1 MRGTFLITKE
11 RRYEHLKVKMPMFSV
26 EARGTVGGVTFNTWR
41 GINYVKTC
49 TSPTGQGTTARLVAQ
64 GLFIAAAKL
73 WATAG
78 DANHANWNQYAVAHP
93 VTNWTG
99 TPMRL
104 TGMNWFVR
112 CNITLAR
119 MGLAAVLTAPLIAG
133 PDPIVGFAVTNPAD
147 YIQVAWTAPQ
157 TGNYKLDWFGV
168 GPISKGIAPKI
179 QRASWI
185 GFQTPADFAGAILIT
200 PSVPGRYTIFGRV
213 LSTVNGLSSSWVSG
227 FADGT

>member
-1 MRGTFLITKE
+1 
-11 RRYEHLKVKMPMFSV
+11 MPMMSV
-26 EARGTVGGVTFNTWR
+26 EARGTVGGLTYNTWR

-49 TSPTGQGTTARLVAQ
+49 TSPTGQGTGPRLVAQ
-64 GLFIAAAKL
+64 AKLIAAAKL

-78 DANHANWNQYAVAHP
+78 NTNRAAWNQWAIDHP

-99 TPMRL
+99 TPERL

-119 MGLAAVLTAPLIAG
+119 LGLAAVQTAPAAAA
-133 PDPIVGFAVTNPAD
+133 PNPIVGFAVSNPAD

-157 TGNYKLDWFGV
+157 TGSYKMEWFGV
-168 GPISKGIAPKI
+168 GPISAGIEPKI
-179 QRASWI
+179 QSASWI
-185 GFQTPADFAGAILIT
+185 GFQAPTDFAGAIVYT
-200 PSVPGRYTIFGRV
+200 PSQPGRYTIFGRV
-213 LSTVNGLSSSWVSG
+213 VSTISGLSSSWVSG